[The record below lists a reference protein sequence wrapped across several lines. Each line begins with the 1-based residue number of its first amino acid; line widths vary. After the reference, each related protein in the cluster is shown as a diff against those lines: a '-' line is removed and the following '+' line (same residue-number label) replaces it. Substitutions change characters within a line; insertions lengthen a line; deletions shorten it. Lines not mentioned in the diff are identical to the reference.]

1 MEIITP
7 DEGEIFDIELDEDF
21 LRRNRELSLEN
32 RELLDSKNCRAI
44 DVLGSVG
51 TGKTSLIKLLVR
63 KLKPRYRM
71 AAVAGDLTTEL
82 DAMRI
87 VEEGVEVMQ
96 INTGK
101 ECHLDANLLRKALE
115 KLDLENID
123 LLFVENVGNLVCPAE
138 FEIGED
144 FKLAILSTPE
154 GDDKALKYPLLF
166 HLAKVIVINKSDLLP
181 YVDFELKKAKDSIR
195 KNNANAKIFEVSAKT
210 GAGFE
215 KVYEFL
221 KKELSVKKRI

>member
-123 LLFVENVGNLVCPAE
+123 LLFVENVGNLICP
-138 FEIGED
+138 GD
-144 FKLAILSTPE
+144 FPLGSHQKIVMVSVTEGPYTVIKHPYILM
-154 GDDKALKYPLLF
+154 DANLL
-166 HLAKVIVINKSDLLP
+166 VINKIDLCP
-181 YVDFELKKAKDSIR
+181 AM
-195 KNNANAKIFEVSAKT
+195 
-210 GAGFE
+210 GFE
-215 KVYEFL
+215 CERL
-221 KKELSVKKRI
+221 KGDALRVNPRLEVAQTNCVSGDGVDQVLELLQL